1 MATGKNIAIGCI
13 AAVVLVGVIV
23 ACGVG
28 GIFWLG
34 LTGVVEKAD
43 NEGVEFGKGTDQ
55 RGCRDES
62 LRRLRAALRNRDL
75 IKRRE
80 VELFAYG
87 CFESC
92 RATPDFCNGTPKE
105 DAFFAVR
112 AWSQEQ
118 CQKEGFGSDDACV
131 DVFTAV
137 SNVCLGK
144 TKHKHS

>member
-1 MATGKNIAIGCI
+1 MATEKNIAIGCI

-34 LTGVVEKAD
+34 LTGVVEKAE
-43 NEGVEFGKGTDQ
+43 NEGVQFGKGTDQ

-62 LRRLRAALRNRDL
+62 LRRLRAALRNHDL

-87 CFESC
+87 CFENC
-92 RATPDFCNGTPKE
+92 RATPDFCNVHARVVTP
-105 DAFFAVR
+105 
-112 AWSQEQ
+112 
-118 CQKEGFGSDDACV
+118 
-131 DVFTAV
+131 FTAV

-144 TKHKHS
+144 AKHR